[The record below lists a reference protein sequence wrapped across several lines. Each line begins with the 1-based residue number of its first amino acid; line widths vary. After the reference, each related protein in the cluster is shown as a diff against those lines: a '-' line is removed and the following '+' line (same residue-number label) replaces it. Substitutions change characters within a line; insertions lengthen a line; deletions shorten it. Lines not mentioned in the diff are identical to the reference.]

1 MSYLVYNASGDMP
14 MLEYLSIVALIV
26 AVFAI
31 YYSKDISEKVKNRFF
46 ELKEETENSLDSV
59 QFLRKELQ
67 ENLVEIKRKIKD
79 LKTMEK
85 TLESNVKQLERV
97 DDLEQRFSSMESVI
111 EELQNQIRSIRSD
124 IERLEE
130 EIQEAK
136 RIHVSDELKEDL
148 KKELLGE
155 LEEEIERLEEL
166 IEKRKEEEVNEFL
179 ELLKIG
185 ISLEPE
191 KISSGLKEA
200 KRALLSLRDIA
211 KVYVLTERGA
221 EEFQELKR
229 NLVQLLRNLRK
240 LFVIAVPDENAYSRF
255 RDVIIEVKR
264 LELPMRD
271 EHGKELNP
279 ERTFIRIHQMVY
291 RLAGE
296 IDKLAEMINEPIPVT
311 PIEKEFYEK
320 LRLQFEELR
329 RLEAQVNELMNK
341 IGERVTSEKEVKNQ
355 DKIELEKLLREL
367 DL

>member
-1 MSYLVYNASGDMP
+1 MFYLVYGASGDTA
-14 MLEYLSIVALIV
+14 MLEYLSIVSLIAAGF
-26 AVFAI
+26 AV
-31 YYSKDISEKVKNRFF
+31 YYSRDIAEKVKNRFF
-46 ELKEETENSLDSV
+46 ELKEETEESFDSF
-59 QFLRKELQ
+59 QSLRKELQ
-67 ENLVEIKRKIKD
+67 ESLVEINEKIKK
-79 LKTMEK
+79 LGAMER
-85 TLESNVKQLERV
+85 TLESSIKKLERV
-97 DDLEQRFSSMESVI
+97 DDLEQRLSSVESLI
-111 EELQNQIRSIRSD
+111 EELQNQIQSIRSD
-124 IERLEE
+124 LEHLRGE
-130 EIQEAK
+130 LQEVRTVQLSDDIKEKLK
-136 RIHVSDELKEDL
+136 R
-148 KKELLGE
+148 ELLGE

-179 ELLKIG
+179 ELLKTG

-191 KISSGLKEA
+191 KIGSGLREA

-211 KVYVLTERGA
+211 KVYVLTERGV
-221 EEFQELKR
+221 EEFRELKE

-271 EHGKELNP
+271 EKGRELNP
-279 ERTFIRIHQMVY
+279 ERTFIRIHHMVY

-296 IDKLAEMINEPIPVT
+296 LDELAEMVNEPIPVT

-329 RLEAQVNELMNK
+329 RLEAQVNELMSK
-341 IGERVTSEKEVKNQ
+341 LGGKVTLEESKARGK
-355 DKIELEKLLREL
+355 DELEKLLKEL